1 VRTVCVI
8 PARLA
13 STRLPQ
19 KVLRP
24 LVGKPLI
31 QHTYEKA
38 VAAGCFNRVLVAC
51 DDAIIAKAVEQFGG
65 DAVLT
70 SKDHESG
77 TSRIAEAV
85 ENLGFDIIVNL
96 QGDEPLANPE
106 SLRQLVDGMKASNA
120 QIGTLAVR
128 KNTDKADYQNP
139 NVVKVVLDHEGF
151 ALYFSRAP
159 LPYGRD
165 QVPESFL
172 KHLGI
177 YAYRLAPLLE
187 FRNLKHSPLENIEKL
202 EQLRFLWNGYKI
214 RVWITAHESIGVDTQ
229 ADFDCVEAF
238 LKQGVKK

>member
-1 VRTVCVI
+1 MRTVCVI

-19 KVLRP
+19 KILRP
-24 LVGKPLI
+24 LAGKPLI

-38 VAAGCFNRVLVAC
+38 IAAKCFNRVLIAC
-51 DDAIIAKAVEQFGG
+51 DDAAIAKAAEKFGG
-65 DAVLT
+65 EAVMT

-85 ENLGFDIIVNL
+85 ENLGFDIVVNL
-96 QGDEPLANPE
+96 QGDEPLAHPE
-106 SLRQLVDGMKASNA
+106 SLQQLVDGMKVSRAG
-120 QIGTLAVR
+120 IGTLAL
-128 KNTDKADYQNP
+128 KNTDKTDYQNP

-151 ALYFSRAP
+151 ALYFSRASI
-159 LPYGRD
+159 PYGRD
-165 QVPESFL
+165 QAPESFL

-177 YAYRLAPLLE
+177 YAYRLEPLLA
-187 FRNLKHSPLENIEKL
+187 FKNLKHSPLENIEKL

-229 ADFDCVEAF
+229 ADFDRVEAL

>member
-1 VRTVCVI
+1 MRTVCVI

-19 KVLRP
+19 KILRP
-24 LVGKPLI
+24 LAGKPLI

-38 VAAGCFNRVLVAC
+38 IAAKCFNRILIAC
-51 DDAIIAKAVEQFGG
+51 DDAAIAKAAEKFGG
-65 DAVLT
+65 EAIMT

-85 ENLGFDIIVNL
+85 ENLGFDIVVNL

-106 SLRQLVDGMKASNA
+106 SLQQLVDGMKVSHAE
-120 QIGTLAVR
+120 IGTLAL
-128 KNTDKADYQNP
+128 KNTDKTDYQNP

-151 ALYFSRAP
+151 ALYFSRASI
-159 LPYGRD
+159 PYGRD
-165 QVPESFL
+165 QAPESFL

-177 YAYRLAPLLE
+177 YAYRLEPLLA

-229 ADFDCVEAF
+229 ADFDRVEAL

>member
-1 VRTVCVI
+1 MRTVCVI

-19 KVLRP
+19 KILRP

-38 VAAGCFNRVLVAC
+38 VAAKCFNRVLIAC
-51 DDAIIAKAVEQFGG
+51 DDAAIANAAEKFGG
-65 DAVLT
+65 EAVMT

-85 ENLGFDIIVNL
+85 ENLGFDIVVNL

-106 SLRQLVDGMKASNA
+106 SLQQLVDGMKVSRAA
-120 QIGTLAVR
+120 VGTLAL
-128 KNTDKADYQNP
+128 KNTDKTDYQNP

-159 LPYGRD
+159 IPYGRD
-165 QVPESFL
+165 QAPKSFL

-177 YAYRLAPLLE
+177 YAYRLEPLLA

-214 RVWITAHESIGVDTQ
+214 HVWITAHESIGVDTQ
-229 ADFDCVEAF
+229 ADFDRVEAL